1 MEANVGNVM
10 RKGLAASGVA
20 IVFFVGFFPFY
31 EMLAKQDVDMQTAAY
46 FSWMTPAAIWWNVKI
61 WPVMI
66 TEFKARL
73 KK

>member
-1 MEANVGNVM
+1 MKRFLKAFFF
-10 RKGLAASGVA
+10 ASGVA
-20 IVFFVGFFPFY
+20 ILFFAGFFPFY
-31 EMLAKQDVDMQTAAY
+31 SMLSKQVSDLQTAAY
-46 FSWMTPAAIWWNVKI
+46 FSWMMPVAIWWNIKI